1 MATNDVTIR
10 ISAKNLTKQAFQEA
24 VRDIGGVG
32 RSSKQASQGIAGLN
46 LSFGS
51 LVAGFAGGLGA
62 IQLVRGAWRGLANL
76 WSESIKLAA
85 EQERAITSLNTALI
99 AQGLF
104 TPGLSKQYQDLAASL
119 QKVSTFGD
127 EAIIAQQALLVQIGD
142 VGPEQME
149 RALQAVLD
157 LSVGLGRDLQTSA
170 LLVGKAFA
178 GETGELKRY
187 GIVIDQAKLKTEG
200 ASAVL
205 DAIHE
210 KFGGQALA
218 EIETYQGRIKQLG
231 NTWGDLKEVL
241 GATVTTNGLVTDGLR
256 LLTDEITEFQ
266 ERLSISIELNKA
278 IIGALQG
285 EADAIT
291 TLRDHYKLYSDRQLV
306 TLQLEEQL
314 LEATANA
321 PRVYDRLER
330 SLRPVTDALTDQ
342 AAIEKQL
349 AIEHEQGVVR
359 IKALA
364 LAEEERQKAQE
375 EHADLLAKLR
385 LAEAALRRDLNLLR
399 VETVNGV
406 KVWREFTGVGHDLDA
421 ELLLVSRDFRSLN
434 ITIPEV
440 TQNIDDAEGAMERTT
455 TTAKTLGDALRDS
468 FSDLDLGG
476 LIVGAFQGGGDVG
489 KTIGGDLG
497 NRLGKGL
504 AGSLAKTAFGAG
516 GAGKLLGGFLGPLGA
531 IGGGLLGAGIE
542 KLFSIGGPSPAEKA
556 GRQSAAEFRD
566 AVIAELTD
574 GQIQDALNAGWDNPE
589 AAKFLIG
596 LRDAFDE
603 YGVSAA
609 EAERLTNKLWKA
621 EAQGPEAVQAV
632 ITEINALTGGLF
644 DLADIATARFGDMEA
659 AANRYGIELD
669 SLGSDFLQHELDT
682 AAKQIIEDFELL
694 KSGGADVDAVLT
706 GMSDEISDLVQDSLK
721 FGTEIPTNMRPLIEQ
736 LLASGELIDENGEKL
751 NNLEGLT
758 FAQTLTAGLKEM
770 TAELR
775 EIAELLRIRLPQAI
789 EAIPDFDL
797 GVRLRVDDRELQDL
811 INGVPGA
818 QIQSFAGGTDF
829 QDFGQ
834 RGSLAVLHDQEAIVP
849 RRQTPNLAAEIAS
862 ELGPLLGGA
871 HAGAMGGA
879 DTHIHLHLD
888 GSEIE
893 RFVVRKTAAA
903 LDEGRIAVPQSAIVE
918 RSS

>member
-32 RSSKQASQGIAGLN
+32 RSSKKASQGIAGLN

-62 IQLVRGAWRGLANL
+62 IQLVRGAWRGLTNL

-85 EQERAITSLNTALI
+85 EQERVITSLNTALI

-127 EAIIAQQALLVQIGD
+127 EAIIAQQSLLVQIGD

-157 LSVGLGRDLQTSA
+157 LSVGLGRDLQASA

-205 DAIHE
+205 DAIQE

-266 ERLSISIELNKA
+266 ERLAISIELNKS

-291 TLRDHYKLYSDRQLV
+291 TLRDHYELYSDSQLV

-321 PRVYDRLER
+321 PRVYDRLAR

-349 AIEHEQGVVR
+349 AIEHEQGVIR
-359 IKALA
+359 IKELA
-364 LAEEERQKAQE
+364 RAEEEQAKILKRLLAEEEKLLKVKAT
-375 EHADLLAKLR
+375 KLGF
-385 LAEAALRRDLNLLR
+385 D
-399 VETVNGV
+399 
-406 KVWREFTGVGHDLDA
+406 
-421 ELLLVSRDFRSLN
+421 ELLLGTGRKLNQEIFETVPLLRTSSLEYDDFGKA
-434 ITIPEV
+434 I
-440 TQNIDDAEGAMERTT
+440 
-455 TTAKTLGDALRDS
+455 GDATVRVLNLADGLEVVGKQLGEPAPVTFIESLSSSLREN
-468 FSDLDLGG
+468 FEDLDLGG

-489 KTIGGDLG
+489 RTIGGALG
-497 NRLGKGL
+497 NRIGSSLGTAVSGVIGGTLGKAL
-504 AGSLAKTAFGAG
+504 GS
-516 GAGKLLGGFLGPLGA
+516 FLGPLGA
-531 IGGGLLGAGIE
+531 IAGGILGDKIG
-542 KLFSIGGPSPAEKA
+542 KLFSFGPSQAELEGREVA
-556 GRQSAAEFRD
+556 GSFRD
-566 AVIAELTD
+566 SVIAEFTD
-574 GQIQDALNAGWDNPE
+574 GQIQEAFNAGWDDPA

-609 EAERLTNKLWKA
+609 EAERLTNKLWQA
-621 EAQGPEAVQAV
+621 ERQGPEAVQAV
-632 ITEINALTGGLF
+632 IAEINALTGGLF

-669 SLGSDFLQHELDT
+669 SLGSDFLQHELDI

-721 FGTEIPTNMRPLIEQ
+721 FGTEIPKNMRPLIEQ

-751 NNLEGLT
+751 TSLEGLT

-770 TAELR
+770 TAELQ
-775 EIAELLRIRLPQAI
+775 EIAELLRIRLPEAI

-797 GVRLRVDDRELQDL
+797 GVRLRVDDRELLDIL
-811 INGVPGA
+811 NASGGVQVQG
-818 QIQSFAGGTDF
+818 FAGGTDF
-829 QDFGQ
+829 RDFG
-834 RGSLAVLHDQEAIVP
+834 RGSLAVLHDQEAVVP
-849 RRQTPNLAAEIAS
+849 RRSTPNLAAEIAS
-862 ELGPLLGGA
+862 ELGPLLGGSA
-871 HAGAMGGA
+871 AGSGE
-879 DTHIHLHLD
+879 THIHLHLD
-888 GSEIE
+888 GREIE
-893 RFVVRKTAAA
+893 RFVVDKTSHA
-903 LDEGRIAVPQSAIVE
+903 LDEGRIAVPQDAIVAR
-918 RSS
+918 RS